1 LFLIQHHLIH
11 AFLKNKINEEFMY
24 HFYID
29 GSCKFEK
36 NHTRVGFAL
45 TDAGGTLIWEGGQD
59 AVMGTKFEDHALVL
73 ALQMVEK
80 LKIYPVLIYTD
91 AMSNARYLERRAN
104 EDIQRGQKPR
114 ELMEAAYTIMQRLGS
129 DKVSVQYLP
138 RRYNFL
144 ADNQAQKKQAL
155 HNHSLEYIQSC
166 LQSWK
171 ANQKSRIHFFAEN
184 DVFLKQ
190 KSVFNQDIKSAWQ
203 MFNQQ
208 KKVVHQHVLV
218 FNYTDKHQ
226 VIPESF
232 VFNRQN
238 EEKHPITLKLN
249 KPIYNRNTALSY
261 LLDQAFTQLHSMG
274 IENVSLEMS
283 HSSLSRILQAQE
295 VVGEMRYSRYVRIFK
310 QFQRMKEVNFVFS
323 TPQEK
328 QKMGLFQVDKKE
340 FVARKFMSIGRDVL
354 KPFRQANFNRLASG
368 MAYDIVWPNPEQ
380 FDWNHFN
387 QKITE
392 LLVTKSE
399 QSTENLLKLQMDEVR
414 HIAQEAKQMF
424 KY

>member
-1 LFLIQHHLIH
+1 
-11 AFLKNKINEEFMY
+11 MY

-80 LKIYPVLIYTD
+80 LKIHPVTIYTD
-91 AMSNARYLERRAN
+91 AMSNARYLEKRGN
-104 EDIQRGQKPR
+104 EDMQHNQKPR
-114 ELMEAAYTIMQRLGS
+114 ELMEAAFTIMQRLG

-155 HNHSLEYIQSC
+155 HNHSLEYIESC
-166 LQSWK
+166 IDGWK
-171 ANQKSRIHFFAEN
+171 NNKKMRIHFFAQN

-190 KSVFNQDIKSAWQ
+190 KSAFNQDIKTAWQ
-203 MFNQQ
+203 TFGQQ
-208 KKVVHQHVLV
+208 RKVVHDHVLV

-232 VFNRQN
+232 VFNRLTD
-238 EEKHPITLKLN
+238 EKHPIKLHLA

-261 LLDQAFTQLHSMG
+261 LLDQAFTQLKEKG
-274 IENVSLEMS
+274 IEKISLEMS

-310 QFQRMKEVNFVFS
+310 QFDRMQEVNFVFS
-323 TPQEK
+323 TPGEK
-328 QKMGLFQVDKKE
+328 QKMGLFQVNQKE
-340 FVARKFMSIGRDVL
+340 FVARKFMSIGREVL

-387 QKITE
+387 QKITA
-392 LLVTKSE
+392 LLVNKSE
-399 QSTENLLKLQMDEVR
+399 QSSESLLKLHMDEVR
-414 HIAQEAKQMF
+414 DIALESKQMF
-424 KY
+424 KI